1 MEGGTSSSR
10 STIQAC
16 AACKYQRRKCG
27 PNCILAPFFPH
38 YRQKQFLNAHKLFGV
53 GKITSMIKPL
63 DPVNRNSAINTI
75 IFESDMRAKDPVG
88 GCFRTILYLQSLIAS
103 AESELQ
109 FLLQHLAFFRAQAL
123 HSIATPQPPPPPSSS
138 HHPYHQ
144 GMSLQESKDPS
155 QLHPQE
161 LGKDPSQLQQQEHPK
176 DPCFNYNALQEDMN
190 VSDIDNLCV
199 LSLSQESNDLDDAI
213 SLEGIGVVLN
223 RSRFK
228 SEGEWWVRSWPRSR
242 RNTDRYYE
250 KLLLNWE
257 EGEVVHDTRAAWRR

>member
-63 DPVNRNSAINTI
+63 DPVNRNSAINSI

-88 GCFRTILYLQSLIAS
+88 GCFRTILYLQSVIAS

-109 FLLQHLAFFRAQAL
+109 FLLQHLAFFRAQPL
-123 HSIATPQPPPPPSSS
+123 HSIATPQPPSSS

-144 GMSLQESKDPS
+144 GMSLQESK
-155 QLHPQE
+155 QE
-161 LGKDPSQLQQQEHPK
+161 LGKDPSQLQRQQQPK

-190 VSDIDNLCV
+190 VSDIDNLV
-199 LSLSQESNDLDDAI
+199 PFSPWLSPLDDI
-213 SLEGIGVVLN
+213 SQYQH
-223 RSRFK
+223 
-228 SEGEWWVRSWPRSR
+228 P
-242 RNTDRYYE
+242 
-250 KLLLNWE
+250 
-257 EGEVVHDTRAAWRR
+257 